1 MVEALLL
8 GLVAFIAQSEYA
20 LGTSLISRP
29 IVTGLLTG
37 LVLGDMETGIVMGA
51 TLELA
56 FIGSFSV
63 GASLPPDVVTGG
75 ILGVAFAINSGA
87 GAETALLLG
96 LPIATLALIVK
107 NIYNGMF
114 IPLLCHKADAY
125 AEVGD
130 TRGIERMHLISGIGL
145 SLMLGIIVTVSYLAG
160 VNMVKGFLDAI
171 PEFIKHGLSVA
182 TGIIPALGFAML
194 ARLLINK
201 KVAPYFFLGFVL
213 MAYLKIP
220 VTGIAILGAIV
231 AVVMVNMPKFA
242 ASNRH
247 LRKERLMTMKMISDK
262 DRQQAETTGL
272 VTARDLRRVFWRS
285 FQMEFSWNYER
296 QMNLAFVYTLIPVL
310 KKLYSRKE
318 DLAEALKRHLAFFN
332 TTPHIVTL
340 ILGITVA
347 MEEKNSQQK
356 EMDASS
362 IDNVKASLMGPLA
375 GIGDS
380 FFWGTLRLIAT
391 GIGTS
396 LALKG
401 NILGPILFL
410 LVFNVPHI
418 LARWFFTR
426 WGYVLGTG
434 VLQRIQQSGMM
445 ESLTYGASI
454 IGLMVVGAM
463 TASMIDITIPITF
476 GTGEAKTHVQ
486 DIINDIMPCLLPLIS
501 FAIVYWLLGKK
512 VKPLTIIGGIALVG
526 IFGSWIGLF

>member
-125 AEVGD
+125 AEMGD

-145 SLMLGIIVTVSYLAG
+145 SLTLGIIVTVSYLAG

-194 ARLLINK
+194 ARSDDLTSTRQVLVLIK
-201 KVAPYFFLGFVL
+201 
-213 MAYLKIP
+213 
-220 VTGIAILGAIV
+220 
-231 AVVMVNMPKFA
+231 
-242 ASNRH
+242 
-247 LRKERLMTMKMISDK
+247 
-262 DRQQAETTGL
+262 
-272 VTARDLRRVFWRS
+272 
-285 FQMEFSWNYER
+285 
-296 QMNLAFVYTLIPVL
+296 
-310 KKLYSRKE
+310 
-318 DLAEALKRHLAFFN
+318 
-332 TTPHIVTL
+332 
-340 ILGITVA
+340 
-347 MEEKNSQQK
+347 
-356 EMDASS
+356 
-362 IDNVKASLMGPLA
+362 
-375 GIGDS
+375 
-380 FFWGTLRLIAT
+380 
-391 GIGTS
+391 
-396 LALKG
+396 
-401 NILGPILFL
+401 
-410 LVFNVPHI
+410 
-418 LARWFFTR
+418 
-426 WGYVLGTG
+426 
-434 VLQRIQQSGMM
+434 
-445 ESLTYGASI
+445 
-454 IGLMVVGAM
+454 
-463 TASMIDITIPITF
+463 
-476 GTGEAKTHVQ
+476 
-486 DIINDIMPCLLPLIS
+486 
-501 FAIVYWLLGKK
+501 
-512 VKPLTIIGGIALVG
+512 
-526 IFGSWIGLF
+526 

>member
-51 TLELA
+51 T
-56 FIGSFSV
+56 
-63 GASLPPDVVTGG
+63 LPPDVVTGG

-242 ASNRH
+242 AS
-247 LRKERLMTMKMISDK
+247 
-262 DRQQAETTGL
+262 QPAPAQ
-272 VTARDLRRVFWRS
+272 
-285 FQMEFSWNYER
+285 
-296 QMNLAFVYTLIPVL
+296 
-310 KKLYSRKE
+310 
-318 DLAEALKRHLAFFN
+318 
-332 TTPHIVTL
+332 
-340 ILGITVA
+340 
-347 MEEKNSQQK
+347 
-356 EMDASS
+356 
-362 IDNVKASLMGPLA
+362 
-375 GIGDS
+375 
-380 FFWGTLRLIAT
+380 
-391 GIGTS
+391 
-396 LALKG
+396 
-401 NILGPILFL
+401 
-410 LVFNVPHI
+410 
-418 LARWFFTR
+418 
-426 WGYVLGTG
+426 
-434 VLQRIQQSGMM
+434 
-445 ESLTYGASI
+445 GASH
-454 IGLMVVGAM
+454 
-463 TASMIDITIPITF
+463 DDEDDF
-476 GTGEAKTHVQ
+476 
-486 DIINDIMPCLLPLIS
+486 
-501 FAIVYWLLGKK
+501 
-512 VKPLTIIGGIALVG
+512 
-526 IFGSWIGLF
+526 

>member
-1 MVEALLL
+1 MIEALLL

-125 AEVGD
+125 AEMGD

-145 SLMLGIIVTVSYLAG
+145 SLTLGIIVTVSYLAG

-201 KVAPYFFLGFVL
+201 KVAPYFSSVCL

-242 ASNRH
+242 AS
-247 LRKERLMTMKMISDK
+247 
-262 DRQQAETTGL
+262 QPAPAQ
-272 VTARDLRRVFWRS
+272 
-285 FQMEFSWNYER
+285 
-296 QMNLAFVYTLIPVL
+296 
-310 KKLYSRKE
+310 
-318 DLAEALKRHLAFFN
+318 
-332 TTPHIVTL
+332 
-340 ILGITVA
+340 
-347 MEEKNSQQK
+347 
-356 EMDASS
+356 
-362 IDNVKASLMGPLA
+362 
-375 GIGDS
+375 
-380 FFWGTLRLIAT
+380 
-391 GIGTS
+391 
-396 LALKG
+396 
-401 NILGPILFL
+401 
-410 LVFNVPHI
+410 
-418 LARWFFTR
+418 
-426 WGYVLGTG
+426 
-434 VLQRIQQSGMM
+434 
-445 ESLTYGASI
+445 GASH
-454 IGLMVVGAM
+454 
-463 TASMIDITIPITF
+463 DDEDDF
-476 GTGEAKTHVQ
+476 
-486 DIINDIMPCLLPLIS
+486 
-501 FAIVYWLLGKK
+501 
-512 VKPLTIIGGIALVG
+512 
-526 IFGSWIGLF
+526 